1 MENKLEAFKNYS
13 VLTILDS
20 FTALGENHYNAQDI
34 LKYNTWNKV
43 YFSIYIFNLFIKY
56 NLFKF
61 NAEFLKD
68 PVGYRERFT
77 TFVNNYNYH
86 QISFN
91 FLPNLLYQ
99 NARSGLEINQEMS
112 FFEERL
118 SNLAKQIQEEQEKK
132 QALLLGLISLI
143 TALDALDTIM
153 NGLGKA
159 QELSGL
165 SNITFYLL
173 LAIIVAFIGIGIT
186 RYLYPSLYLKMKR
199 KLFSEKK

>member
-1 MENKLEAFKNYS
+1 
-13 VLTILDS
+13 
-20 FTALGENHYNAQDI
+20 
-34 LKYNTWNKV
+34 
-43 YFSIYIFNLFIKY
+43 
-56 NLFKF
+56 
-61 NAEFLKD
+61 
-68 PVGYRERFT
+68 
-77 TFVNNYNYH
+77 
-86 QISFN
+86 
-91 FLPNLLYQ
+91 LPNLLYQ